1 MINEQMIYQYNRS
14 MTIFKIRYF
23 LVTDKKDLQVFNLL
37 MMFESFDSLSDIQL
51 IEALSLM

>member
-1 MINEQMIYQYNRS
+1 MIYQYNRS